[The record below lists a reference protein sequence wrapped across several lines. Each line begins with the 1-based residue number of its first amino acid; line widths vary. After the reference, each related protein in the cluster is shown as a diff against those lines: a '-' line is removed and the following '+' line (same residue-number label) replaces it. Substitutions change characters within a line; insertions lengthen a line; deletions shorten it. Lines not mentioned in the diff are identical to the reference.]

1 MPMDRAEKIG
11 FGTALGGHALLLGL
25 FALGAFFTA
34 ERITRPQPISVT
46 LQGEVA
52 DVSTAPDAVQE
63 EPAPAESAPEPAA
76 AEPEPAPVMKV
87 EKAAPEPAPMPT
99 PKPTPKPMPKLV
111 ERPTPK
117 PQPKVESKAE
127 PKPVSK
133 PNPRP
138 TPKTVTK
145 QAAAQPRTTPQ
156 PAAKQAAPK
165 PFSKSFEEAVRGSGN
180 NPKPTQGTSPKT
192 GTVARKAG
200 AEVRR
205 EVNLA
210 LGPQIRDKIE
220 RCAPSGVD
228 IAAIQTFVTLSLDPG
243 GRLLDVRVD
252 KQTGIND
259 NNKPQAEPLKRC
271 ILQAV
276 RAASPFQGLDPAY
289 HDIWGSHAMRL
300 RATG

>member
-1 MPMDRAEKIG
+1 MVMDRAEKIG
-11 FGTALGGHALLLGL
+11 LGTALGGHALLLGL

-34 ERITRPQPISVT
+34 DRITEPQPISVT
-46 LQGEVA
+46 LEGEVA

-63 EPAPAESAPEPAA
+63 EPAPAESAAEPAP
-76 AEPEPAPVMKV
+76 AEPEPTPAMKV
-87 EKAAPEPAPMPT
+87 EQPT
-99 PKPTPKPMPKLV
+99 PKPLPKVV

-117 PQPKVESKAE
+117 PQPK
-127 PKPVSK
+127 
-133 PNPRP
+133 P
-138 TPKTVTK
+138 TPKPVTK
-145 QAAAQPRTTPQ
+145 QAAAQPKP
-156 PAAKQAAPK
+156 KQAPPK
-165 PFSKSFEEAVRGSGN
+165 PFSKSFEEAVRGTGS

-228 IAAIQTFVTLSLDPG
+228 IGAIQTFVTLSLDSG

-271 ILQAV
+271 IVQAV
-276 RAASPFQGLDPAY
+276 RAASPFRGLDPAY
-289 HDIWGSHAMRL
+289 HDVWGSHAMRL